1 MKAIADFS
9 VLSMLLW
16 LPLLLIPA
24 CSEDRALPDLTGF
37 QLEVLPTEGATGPT
51 FKINLPEELPKN
63 VLLVLI
69 NENRQRTVLQL
80 ARQDGRFVG
89 ITFSPPPGGKL
100 PAEPTHA
107 MLIAS
112 ASPRPTKD
120 ELEQLVPDPLLGS
133 DAGPGEILREL
144 QRLGQELQGR
154 IDDCAVRI
162 EGFQRQ

>member
-1 MKAIADFS
+1 
-9 VLSMLLW
+9 
-16 LPLLLIPA
+16 
-24 CSEDRALPDLTGF
+24 
-37 QLEVLPTEGATGPT
+37 
-51 FKINLPEELPKN
+51 
-63 VLLVLI
+63 
-69 NENRQRTVLQL
+69 
-80 ARQDGRFVG
+80 
-89 ITFSPPPGGKL
+89 
-100 PAEPTHA
+100 